1 MKSKSREALQCG
13 DMFYDMHFAAGVEWT
28 SPSMSAFSTT
38 LVLVFYPV
46 GLMVLPC
53 IAYLVGDWRNLQAAL
68 FSPLI
73 IIWGLFYW
81 SAKIPVF
88 ILSKCYNRGRRC
100 YIRTCVSNKVS
111 PGVSSLAPDP
121 GQEGGGQEGAPESSQ
136 GEREEAAGGSVR
148 EGQRGGRHFISK
160 SGAFKLLPVLLCFV

>member
-1 MKSKSREALQCG
+1 MKSKYREVLACG
-13 DMFYDMHFAAGVEWT
+13 NIFYDMHVVAGVEWT
-28 SPSMSAFSTT
+28 SPSKSAFSTT
-38 LVLVFYPV
+38 LVLVFCPV
-46 GLMVLPC
+46 GLMLLPC

-81 SAKIPVF
+81 WAKIPVF
-88 ILSKCYNRGRRC
+88 ILYKCYNSGRQC

-111 PGVSSLAPDP
+111 PGVGSLAPDP

-136 GEREEAAGGSVR
+136 GEREEAARGSVR
-148 EGQRGGRHFISK
+148 EGQHGGRHFISK
-160 SGAFKLLPVLLCFV
+160 SSTFKLLPVLLCFV